1 MKRRSFAATVGIG
14 VITSISGCSSDSPE
28 TTDGSS
34 SDSSDSNTDGSNSE
48 STDDQS
54 TQDGEASFE
63 VIEYNLPETV
73 SIGSTFSGTI
83 TVENVGNAAGS
94 FSSPLYVR
102 TPDSDWTEVNE
113 YSAENVEPGDGVEL
127 SVEVSG
133 LQYINRYEIALGQ
146 SDTTAIV
153 QTVSAS
159 KDWGTEYTTPEG
171 YRIRVDEP
179 ELQTSYAYENYSGE
193 TEQQSPEDRGQYGFV
208 NVYVKNET
216 GQTAYSPLSSE
227 FALVSESSQFDST
240 ILLNDPINKGEQF
253 EGGELQPGIERSG
266 WIAYELPADLSV
278 SDLMMAWSK
287 TTFGGEISVNWE

>member
-1 MKRRSFAATVGIG
+1 MRRRRFAATVGAG
-14 VITSISGCSSDSPE
+14 VIASIAGCSSDSPE

-34 SDSSDSNTDGSNSE
+34 SDSSDGNTDGSNSE

-54 TQDGEASFE
+54 TQGGEALFE
-63 VIEYNLPETV
+63 VTGYDLPETA
-73 SIGSTFSGTI
+73 SIGSTITGTI
-83 TVENVGNAAGS
+83 TVENVGDAAGS
-94 FSSPLYVR
+94 FNSPLYVR
-102 TPDSDWTEVNE
+102 TPDSNWTELNE
-113 YSAENVEPGDGVEL
+113 YSAEDVEPGGRVEL

-133 LQYINRYEIALGQ
+133 LQYINRYEVSLGQ
-146 SDTTAIV
+146 SDTSAVV

-179 ELQTSYAYENYSGE
+179 ELQSSYAYENYSGE
-193 TEQQSPEDRGQYGFV
+193 TEQQSPENRGQYAFV

-216 GQTAYSPLSSE
+216 GQAAYSPLSSE

-240 ILLNDPINKGEQF
+240 LLLNDPINKGEQF

-278 SDLMMAWSK
+278 SDLTMAWSK
-287 TTFGGEISVNWE
+287 TTFGGEISINWE